1 MADDQNDEYSYDDDD
16 DDSGGS
22 DEPATIG
29 SLARTLSSAHASPAA
44 VAADDET
51 PDVDPNLKYR
61 GSNIEV
67 RDGSLRV
74 AVPGTGEPFV
84 ERRVVLR
91 HTPVMVMDAGGA
103 SERVYQLKRA
113 MAGFEDMGAAR
124 FRVWAT
130 GLNRWSFSFEAANT
144 STMMDWLNAFETV
157 GVELQAEW
165 APDAAADVATAA
177 ARTTLQVEGHADTFD
192 PTRTINSVPRHNS
205 KGNAAPLPP
214 PKASGAAPPA
224 SAVVGASSKP
234 SATTAVSS
242 VVAQKRDGFTQVTT
256 TTTVTQETQR
266 TPSGRTVVT
275 TTTRTAEQR
284 KAGLLASLAAS
295 NTNYNLPAL
304 TPADRET
311 ARLAVDAPRGSKADW
326 LCKLSSSNIRGNV
339 LQKRWC
345 SIDVQT
351 HVLIYGEF
359 GTVDAKSAGTK
370 SGETVSSTY
379 VATQKAQQKLKSG
392 IAMLKGKLNKKA
404 DDGAVAASTATA
416 TTAPSAGAAG
426 APAAK
431 VVFYQKGAIPLQE
444 CLLQSIDDERLRAYG
459 AFGVGHRERTYV
471 FVPFNPSERN
481 AWIDALRRAGA
492 TDGTSVRMPAA
503 ANAGGGGSAATAPGG
518 GAASSSAVPVG
529 APTSPAREEGSGF
542 SRLLRTNST
551 KKPLAASPGGGG
563 ASASNGPA
571 LMTADE
577 DAELTASEVRSLRVD
592 QERLAQA
599 YGDPST
605 VYGGILTKVSGLS
618 NSFHARWFAVQRSG
632 DLVWG
637 VFQRDKVQTTMIE
650 FIQRGAVP
658 LRGGEAFRLTR
669 AEAHR
674 HRSFG
679 FGVCAAGS
687 DRPLQLFA
695 ESDNEIG
702 EWQRA
707 LREAGCDWYPANYE
721 RLQRFLGRVQSAST
735 GSEAAAASAAD
746 VARRRKRW
754 AQEDVYIDP
763 VAPNAARRERFAQRI
778 GENVKYMVAD
788 SIRDDALMID

>member
-16 DDSGGS
+16 DENSGDS

-44 VAADDET
+44 PAADDERR
-51 PDVDPNLKYR
+51 DVDPNLKYR
-61 GSNIEV
+61 GSNVEV

-74 AVPGTGEPFV
+74 TVPGTGEPFV

-91 HTPVMVMDAGGA
+91 HTPAMVIDANGA
-103 SERVYQLKRA
+103 SERVYPLKRA

-130 GLNRWSFSFEAANT
+130 GLNRWSFTFEAANT

-157 GVELQAEW
+157 GVDLLTDW
-165 APDAAADVATAA
+165 APDAAADAATAA
-177 ARTTLQVEGHADTFD
+177 ARSTLQVEGHADTFD

-214 PKASGAAPPA
+214 PKASGAASGTPA
-224 SAVVGASSKP
+224 KVNS
-234 SATTAVSS
+234 TTAVSS
-242 VVAQKRDGFTQVTT
+242 VVSQKRDGLSQVTT

-295 NTNYNLPAL
+295 NTNYNLPQL

-351 HVLIYGEF
+351 HMLIYGEF

-404 DDGAVAASTATA
+404 DDGAVAASTAAAA
-416 TTAPSAGAAG
+416 TTPAAAPAG

-459 AFGVGHRERTYV
+459 AFGVGHRERTFV
-471 FVPFNPSERN
+471 FVPFHPDERN

-503 ANAGGGGSAATAPGG
+503 AMSGGGGGGGGG
-518 GAASSSAVPVG
+518 GAVAAGGAAPAASSSSAVPIG

-551 KKPLAASPGGGG
+551 KKPLAASPGG
-563 ASASNGPA
+563 SLASNGPA
-571 LMTADE
+571 LMNADD

-605 VYGGILTKVSGLS
+605 VFGGVLTKVSGLS

-695 ESDNEIG
+695 ESDGEIG

>member
-1 MADDQNDEYSYDDDD
+1 MAEEDEEYSYTDDNNG
-16 DDSGGS
+16 DSS
-22 DEPATIG
+22 NDQEPATIG
-29 SLARTLSSAHASPAA
+29 SLARTLSSANREPEDTTTASS
-44 VAADDET
+44 
-51 PDVDPNLKYR
+51 DVDPNLKYR
-61 GSNIEV
+61 GTNVEARS
-67 RDGSLRV
+67 GSLRV
-74 AVPGTGEPFV
+74 TVPGTGDAFA

-103 SERVYQLKRA
+103 AERVYQLKRA
-113 MAGFEDMGAAR
+113 VAGFEDMGAAR
-124 FRVWAT
+124 FRVWSS
-130 GLNRWSFSFEAANT
+130 GLNRWAFTFEAANT
-144 STMMDWLNAFETV
+144 SAMMDWLHSFEAV

-165 APDAAADVATAA
+165 APDAAADAAFVAS
-177 ARTTLQVEGHADTFD
+177 RNTLQIEGHADTFD

-205 KGNAAPLPP
+205 KGNTAPLPP
-214 PKASGAAPPA
+214 PKAAGAVPPPT
-224 SAVVGASSKP
+224 SSKP
-234 SATTAVSS
+234 AAAVSS
-242 VVAQKRDGFTQVTT
+242 VVSQKRDGLAQVTT

-266 TPSGRTVVT
+266 TASGQTVVV

-295 NTNYNLPAL
+295 NTNYALPTL
-304 TPADRET
+304 TGTDRET

-351 HVLIYGEF
+351 HMLVYGEF
-359 GTVDAKSAGTK
+359 GTVDAKSAANK

-404 DDGAVAASTATA
+404 DDGAAA
-416 TTAPSAGAAG
+416 TTAAAASGDG
-426 APAAK
+426 APAGK

-444 CLLQSIDDERLRAYG
+444 CLLQSIDDERLRSVG

-471 FVPFNPSERN
+471 FVPFHPDERA

-492 TDGTSVRMPAA
+492 TDGTSVRMQAIPT
-503 ANAGGGGSAATAPGG
+503 NSSAGTSAASG
-518 GAASSSAVPVG
+518 GAAA
-529 APTSPAREEGSGF
+529 TPASLVRDDNSGF
-542 SRLLRTNST
+542 ARLLRTNST
-551 KKPLAASPGGGG
+551 KKPMASSPGGGAAAAAAAAAPSG
-563 ASASNGPA
+563 GSSA
-571 LMTADE
+571 LMTAD
-577 DAELTASEVRSLRVD
+577 DDAAELSAMEVRSLRAE
-592 QERLAQA
+592 QERLALA

-605 VYGGILTKVSGLS
+605 VHGGILTKVSGLS

-637 VFQRDKVQTTMIE
+637 VFQRDKLQPTLVE
-650 FIQRGAVP
+650 FIQRGAVA
-658 LRGGEAFRLTR
+658 LRGSEAFRLTR
-669 AEAHR
+669 AESQR

-679 FGVCAAGS
+679 FGVCASGS

-695 ESDNEIG
+695 ESDAEIA

-707 LREAGCDWYPANYE
+707 LRDAGCDWYSANFE
-721 RLQRFLGRVQSAST
+721 RLQRFMARVQTASS

-746 VARRRKRW
+746 VARRRKKWER
-754 AQEDVYIDP
+754 EDVYIDP
-763 VAPNAARRERFAQRI
+763 VAAHAARRERFAQRV